1 MTARRLAAAVL
12 CLALAAFGSGCGKG
26 TTVKLRVRIAGDER
40 KSPLRNPGTPTT
52 PASDVDVLTLQVYN
66 TELGVS
72 REAVTTNDF
81 TISDQIKV
89 GSLDVSAG
97 EGWRAVLTGTDRFD
111 ALYAMGRS
119 VAFTVPPSGSV
130 EVPIVLGIADDF
142 ATSSVVDA
150 GVGPFATATGLSDG
164 TALLVGLGGAR
175 LHQPLTGTT
184 CGDCLS
190 GDLPSPRFMHC
201 ALTLGDGRVF
211 VAGGAG
217 PSGAA
222 LDDTA
227 LFDPKARSFTR
238 LKVEGFPAR
247 TGAAAALLGSGKV
260 LLAGGRGAT
269 AADGARVVLIDPA
282 TGVLTEAPALPVAV
296 MLATATRLPSG
307 DVLVAGGLDAMGMP
321 VAHARL
327 YSSDGAMVTQL
338 PSMLTARGAHTATLL
353 ADGYVLIFGGRGPA
367 GDSLASA
374 EVFTPASK
382 FIAVDTV
389 NVEARAAHAAVLLD
403 NDAVLIVGGQA
414 DPAGPPDPARLVPAL
429 RFTPERETGGKYVGT
444 FVPLGQVVTRSGS
457 ALATLPDLSVLVA
470 GGARPALA
478 VDPAVPAPAADWV
491 SQVELFTACAIKG
504 RACPR

>member
-1 MTARRLAAAVL
+1 MTAGRTAAAAL
-12 CLALAAFGSGCGKG
+12 CLALALGCGNG
-26 TTVKLRVRIAGDER
+26 TTVRLRVRIAGDER

-52 PASDVDVLTLQVYN
+52 PASDVDVLNLQVYN
-66 TELGVS
+66 TALGVS
-72 REAVTTNDF
+72 REATTTNDF
-81 TISDQIKV
+81 TISDQIKI
-89 GSLDVSAG
+89 GALDVSAG
-97 EGWRAVLTGTDRFD
+97 PDWRAVLTGTDRFD

-119 VAFTVPPSGSV
+119 LAFTVPPSGSV

-142 ATSSVVDA
+142 ATSSVVEG
-150 GVGPFATATGLSDG
+150 GVGPFATATALPGGD
-164 TALLVGLGGAR
+164 ALLVGLGGAK
-175 LHQPLTGTT
+175 LHQPLPGTT
-184 CGDCLS
+184 CADCLG
-190 GDLPSPRFMHC
+190 GDVPSPRFLHS

-217 PSGAA
+217 PTGAA

-227 LFDPKARSFTR
+227 LFDPKTRSFTR

-247 TGAAAALLGSGKV
+247 TGTAAALLGSGKV

-269 AADGARVVLIDPA
+269 PAAGARVVLVDPA
-282 TGVLTEAPALPVAV
+282 TGTLTEAPPLPVGV
-296 MLATATRLPSG
+296 MLATATTLPG
-307 DVLVAGGLDAMGMP
+307 GEVLVTGGLDELGAP

-327 YSSDGAMVTQL
+327 YSSDGATVTQL

-353 ADGYVLIFGGRGPA
+353 ADGYVLIFGGRGP
-367 GDSLASA
+367 GGGSLGSA
-374 EVFTPASK
+374 EVFTPGAK
-382 FIAVDTV
+382 FIVVDTV
-389 NVEARAAHAAVLLD
+389 NVEPRAAHAAVRLD

-444 FVPLGQVVTRSGS
+444 FVPLGQVVTRSGP
-457 ALATLPDLSVLVA
+457 ALATLDDLSVLVA

-478 VDPAVPAPAADWV
+478 VDPAMPAPAGDWV
-491 SQVELFTACAIKG
+491 EQVELFTACAIEG